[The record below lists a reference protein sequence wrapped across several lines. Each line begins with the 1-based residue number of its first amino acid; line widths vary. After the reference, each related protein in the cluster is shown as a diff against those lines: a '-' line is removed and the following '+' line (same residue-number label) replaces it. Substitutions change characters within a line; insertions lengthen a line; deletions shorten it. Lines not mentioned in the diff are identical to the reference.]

1 MQGEMVVAVASPSSA
16 APAPSAGR
24 LHPTYKEMIMQAL
37 TELRDPGGSSRSAI
51 ANYIADHFSG
61 LHSRHDALLSVHLR
75 SLRSHGQLRLV
86 SGNYFVSTATQ
97 QPAPGQKRGRGR
109 PRKNPDLAPSALIP
123 AFQGPKRGRGRPRKN
138 ALDPVASSP
147 SPLQGASAPPPPS
160 GVKRGRGRP
169 RKDALAPPP
178 SSSSP
183 LLGAIDPP
191 PPSVVKRGRGR
202 PRKSALVPVR
212 SSFSQLLKA
221 IAPPPPS
228 GVKRGRGRPRKNAY
242 PAVAPLVGVEQGP
255 SGGQPQRNTVPLSPP
270 PATMPHSGES
280 KPVRPL
286 RVAVDV
292 NALRGSSMNIS
303 ACSNTVVG
311 GKEKMQPES
320 VQSADASLTKRGRG
334 RPRKEKALKTSHLK
348 AAQMTEGQHEALA
361 AQAAD
366 QAGAVQNEVEAKDL
380 QSLGTSLTE
389 KKMTEGQQEA
399 LTAQAADQAGA
410 VQNEVEARDLQSLG
424 TSLTE
429 KRGRRR
435 PRKRPLETKT
445 SEAGVAASA
454 VKRGR
459 GRPRKEKT
467 LETGNLKVAQ
477 MTEGRHEALPAQ
489 AVDQT
494 GPMENEVEARI
505 LQSLGTSLTEK
516 ITEGQQEALTAQA
529 ADQAGS
535 VQNEVEAWDLQSLG
549 TSFTEKRGRGRPRK
563 RPLETETT
571 EEVVPASTVKRGR
584 GRPRKEKTLETG
596 DLKVAQMTE
605 GQHEALPAQAVD
617 QGGPMQNEVEARIL
631 QSFGTP
637 LMEKRGRGRPRKKPL
652 ETETAE
658 TQGDALVKKR
668 RRGRPRKARPFE
680 TGSAETAVEVSRD
693 LTEDGPEKDGD
704 LVSGKKAE
712 AQGVLLVEGIDNCP
726 ADAGCLVV
734 SREEVPIAPMDAGGV
749 LLSGEEASIAPMD
762 AGRATTRVDPM
773 DVGTK
778 SH

>member
-1 MQGEMVVAVASPSSA
+1 MVVAVASPSSA

-169 RKDALAPPP
+169 RKDAL
-178 SSSSP
+178 
-183 LLGAIDPP
+183 
-191 PPSVVKRGRGR
+191 
-202 PRKSALVPVR
+202 VPVR

-303 ACSNTVVG
+303 ACSNSVVARAWEAQKG
-311 GKEKMQPES
+311 EGIE
-320 VQSADASLTKRGRG
+320 
-334 RPRKEKALKTSHLK
+334 TSHLK
-348 AAQMTEGQHEALA
+348 AAQMTEGQHEALT

-366 QAGAVQNEVEAKDL
+366 QAGSVQNEVEAKDL
-380 QSLGTSLTE
+380 QSSGTSLTE

-410 VQNEVEARDLQSLG
+410 VQNEVEARDLQSL
-424 TSLTE
+424 
-429 KRGRRR
+429 
-435 PRKRPLETKT
+435 
-445 SEAGVAASA
+445 EAGVAASA
-454 VKRGR
+454 VKRSR

-467 LETGNLKVAQ
+467 LETGNSKGGQ

-516 ITEGQQEALTAQA
+516 MTEGQQEALTAQA
-529 ADQAGS
+529 ADQAGA

-563 RPLETETT
+563 RPLETETA
-571 EEVVPASTVKRGR
+571 EAGVPASTVKRGR

>member
-1 MQGEMVVAVASPSSA
+1 MVVAVASPSSA

-147 SPLQGASAPPPPS
+147 SPLQGASAPLPPS

-169 RKDALAPPP
+169 RKD
-178 SSSSP
+178 
-183 LLGAIDPP
+183 
-191 PPSVVKRGRGR
+191 
-202 PRKSALVPVR
+202 ALVPVR

-303 ACSNTVVG
+303 ACSNSVVG

-334 RPRKEKALKTSHLK
+334 RPRKEKALETSHLK

-366 QAGAVQNEVEAKDL
+366 QAGSVQNEVEAKDL
-380 QSLGTSLTE
+380 QSSGTSLTE

-429 KRGRRR
+429 KRGRGR

-454 VKRGR
+454 VKRSR

-516 ITEGQQEALTAQA
+516 MTEGQQEALTAQA
-529 ADQAGS
+529 ADQAGA

-549 TSFTEKRGRGRPRK
+549 TSFTERRGRGRPRK
-563 RPLETETT
+563 RPLETETA
-571 EEVVPASTVKRGR
+571 EAGVPASTVKRGR

-605 GQHEALPAQAVD
+605 EAAGVAGQERPGLLKL
-617 QGGPMQNEVEARIL
+617 G
-631 QSFGTP
+631 
-637 LMEKRGRGRPRKKPL
+637 LM
-652 ETETAE
+652 
-658 TQGDALVKKR
+658 
-668 RRGRPRKARPFE
+668 
-680 TGSAETAVEVSRD
+680 ETAVEVSRD

>member
-1 MQGEMVVAVASPSSA
+1 
-16 APAPSAGR
+16 
-24 LHPTYKEMIMQAL
+24 
-37 TELRDPGGSSRSAI
+37 
-51 ANYIADHFSG
+51 
-61 LHSRHDALLSVHLR
+61 
-75 SLRSHGQLRLV
+75 
-86 SGNYFVSTATQ
+86 
-97 QPAPGQKRGRGR
+97 
-109 PRKNPDLAPSALIP
+109 
-123 AFQGPKRGRGRPRKN
+123 
-138 ALDPVASSP
+138 
-147 SPLQGASAPPPPS
+147 
-160 GVKRGRGRP
+160 
-169 RKDALAPPP
+169 
-178 SSSSP
+178 
-183 LLGAIDPP
+183 
-191 PPSVVKRGRGR
+191 
-202 PRKSALVPVR
+202 
-212 SSFSQLLKA
+212 
-221 IAPPPPS
+221 
-228 GVKRGRGRPRKNAY
+228 
-242 PAVAPLVGVEQGP
+242 
-255 SGGQPQRNTVPLSPP
+255 
-270 PATMPHSGES
+270 MPHSGES

-292 NALRGSSMNIS
+292 SALRGSSMNIS
-303 ACSNTVVG
+303 ACSNSVVG

-320 VQSADASLTKRGRG
+320 VQSVDASLTKRGRG
-334 RPRKEKALKTSHLK
+334 RPRKEKSLENSHLK
-348 AAQMTEGQHEALA
+348 AAHLTEGQHEALT

-429 KRGRRR
+429 KRGRGR

-454 VKRGR
+454 VKRSR

-494 GPMENEVEARI
+494 GPME
-505 LQSLGTSLTEK
+505 
-516 ITEGQQEALTAQA
+516 
-529 ADQAGS
+529 
-535 VQNEVEAWDLQSLG
+535 
-549 TSFTEKRGRGRPRK
+549 
-563 RPLETETT
+563 
-571 EEVVPASTVKRGR
+571 
-584 GRPRKEKTLETG
+584 
-596 DLKVAQMTE
+596 
-605 GQHEALPAQAVD
+605 
-617 QGGPMQNEVEARIL
+617 NEVEARIL

-704 LVSGKKAE
+704 LVSGKKAK
-712 AQGVLLVEGIDNCP
+712 AQGVLLVEGIDNGP

-734 SREEVPIAPMDAGGV
+734 SRE
-749 LLSGEEASIAPMD
+749 
-762 AGRATTRVDPM
+762 
-773 DVGTK
+773 
-778 SH
+778 

>member
-1 MQGEMVVAVASPSSA
+1 
-16 APAPSAGR
+16 
-24 LHPTYKEMIMQAL
+24 MQAL
-37 TELRDPGGSSRSAI
+37 TELRDPGGSSRTAI

-109 PRKNPDLAPSALIP
+109 PRKIPDLAPSASIP

-169 RKDALAPPP
+169 RKDALVPPP

-183 LLGAIDPP
+183 LPGAIDPP
-191 PPSVVKRGRGR
+191 PPSGVKRGRGR

-212 SSFSQLLKA
+212 SSFSQLLGS
-221 IAPPPPS
+221 IAPPLPS

-255 SGGQPQRNTVPLSPP
+255 AGGQPQRNTTPLSPP
-270 PATMPHSGES
+270 PATVPHSGKS
-280 KPVRPL
+280 KPVRPF

-292 NALRGSSMNIS
+292 SALRGSSMNIS
-303 ACSNTVVG
+303 ACSNSVVG

-320 VQSADASLTKRGRG
+320 VQSADASLKRGRG
-334 RPRKEKALKTSHLK
+334 RPRKEKAVESSHLK
-348 AAQMTEGQHEALA
+348 AAQ
-361 AQAAD
+361 
-366 QAGAVQNEVEAKDL
+366 
-380 QSLGTSLTE
+380 
-389 KKMTEGQQEA
+389 MTEGQQEA

-410 VQNEVEARDLQSLG
+410 VQNEVEAG
-424 TSLTE
+424 
-429 KRGRRR
+429 
-435 PRKRPLETKT
+435 
-445 SEAGVAASA
+445 
-454 VKRGR
+454 
-459 GRPRKEKT
+459 
-467 LETGNLKVAQ
+467 
-477 MTEGRHEALPAQ
+477 
-489 AVDQT
+489 
-494 GPMENEVEARI
+494 
-505 LQSLGTSLTEK
+505 
-516 ITEGQQEALTAQA
+516 
-529 ADQAGS
+529 
-535 VQNEVEAWDLQSLG
+535 DLQSLG

-563 RPLETETT
+563 RPLETETA
-571 EEVVPASTVKRGR
+571 EAGVPASTVKRGR

-637 LMEKRGRGRPRKKPL
+637 LMEKRGRGRPRKRPL

-668 RRGRPRKARPFE
+668 GRGRPRKARRFE
-680 TGSAETAVEVSRD
+680 TGSVETAVQVSRD
-693 LTEDGPEKDGD
+693 LTEDGPGKDGD

-712 AQGVLLVEGIDNCP
+712 APGVLLVEGIGNGP

-749 LLSGEEASIAPMD
+749 LLSAEGAAIAPMD
-762 AGRATTRVDPM
+762 AGRATPRVGPM

>member
-1 MQGEMVVAVASPSSA
+1 
-16 APAPSAGR
+16 
-24 LHPTYKEMIMQAL
+24 MIMQAL
-37 TELRDPGGSSRSAI
+37 TELRDPGGSSRTAI

-109 PRKNPDLAPSALIP
+109 PRKIPDLAPSASIP

-138 ALDPVASSP
+138 ALDLVVSSP

-169 RKDALAPPP
+169 RKDALVPPP

-183 LLGAIDPP
+183 LPGAIDPP
-191 PPSVVKRGRGR
+191 PPSGVKRGRGR

-212 SSFSQLLKA
+212 SSFSQLLGS
-221 IAPPPPS
+221 IAPPLPS

-255 SGGQPQRNTVPLSPP
+255 AGGQPQRNTTPLSPP
-270 PATMPHSGES
+270 PATVPHSGKS
-280 KPVRPL
+280 KPVRPF

-292 NALRGSSMNIS
+292 SALRGSSMNIS
-303 ACSNTVVG
+303 ACSNSVVG

-320 VQSADASLTKRGRG
+320 VQSADASLKRGRG
-334 RPRKEKALKTSHLK
+334 RPRKEKAVESSHLK
-348 AAQMTEGQHEALA
+348 AAQ
-361 AQAAD
+361 
-366 QAGAVQNEVEAKDL
+366 
-380 QSLGTSLTE
+380 
-389 KKMTEGQQEA
+389 MTEGQQEA

-410 VQNEVEARDLQSLG
+410 VQNEVEAGDLQSLG
-424 TSLTE
+424 TS
-429 KRGRRR
+429 
-435 PRKRPLETKT
+435 
-445 SEAGVAASA
+445 V
-454 VKRGR
+454 
-459 GRPRKEKT
+459 
-467 LETGNLKVAQ
+467 
-477 MTEGRHEALPAQ
+477 
-489 AVDQT
+489 
-494 GPMENEVEARI
+494 
-505 LQSLGTSLTEK
+505 
-516 ITEGQQEALTAQA
+516 
-529 ADQAGS
+529 
-535 VQNEVEAWDLQSLG
+535 
-549 TSFTEKRGRGRPRK
+549 TEKRGRGRPRK
-563 RPLETETT
+563 RPLETETA
-571 EEVVPASTVKRGR
+571 EAGVPASTVKRGR

-596 DLKVAQMTE
+596 DLKVAEMTE

-637 LMEKRGRGRPRKKPL
+637 LMEKRGRGRPRKRPL

-668 RRGRPRKARPFE
+668 GRGRPRKARRFE
-680 TGSAETAVEVSRD
+680 TGSVETAVQVSRD
-693 LTEDGPEKDGD
+693 LTKDGPGKDGD

-712 AQGVLLVEGIDNCP
+712 APGVLLVEGIGNGP

-749 LLSGEEASIAPMD
+749 LLSAEGAAIAPMD
-762 AGRATTRVDPM
+762 AGRATPRVGPM

>member
-1 MQGEMVVAVASPSSA
+1 MVVAVASPSSA

-37 TELRDPGGSSRSAI
+37 TELRDPGGSSRTAI

-86 SGNYFVSTATQ
+86 SRNYFVSTATQ
-97 QPAPGQKRGRGR
+97 QPAPGQKCGRGR
-109 PRKNPDLAPSALIP
+109 PRKNPDLAPSALVP

-147 SPLQGASAPPPPS
+147 SPLPGASAPPPPS

-169 RKDALAPPP
+169 RKDALVPPP

-183 LLGAIDPP
+183 LPGAIDPP
-191 PPSVVKRGRGR
+191 PPSGVKRGRGR

-212 SSFSQLLKA
+212 SSFSQLLGC
-221 IAPPPPS
+221 IAPPLPS

-255 SGGQPQRNTVPLSPP
+255 AGGQPATV
-270 PATMPHSGES
+270 PHSGKS

-292 NALRGSSMNIS
+292 SALRGSSMNIS
-303 ACSNTVVG
+303 ACSNSVVG

-320 VQSADASLTKRGRG
+320 VQSVDASLTKRGRG
-334 RPRKEKALKTSHLK
+334 RPRKEKSLENSHLK
-348 AAQMTEGQHEALA
+348 AAHLTEGQHEALT

-380 QSLGTSLTE
+380 QSL
-389 KKMTEGQQEA
+389 
-399 LTAQAADQAGA
+399 
-410 VQNEVEARDLQSLG
+410 
-424 TSLTE
+424 E
-429 KRGRRR
+429 KRGRGR

-467 LETGNLKVAQ
+467 SETGDLKVAQ

-516 ITEGQQEALTAQA
+516 KMTEGQQEALTAQA
-529 ADQAGS
+529 ADQAGA
-535 VQNEVEAWDLQSLG
+535 VQNEVEAGDLQSLG

-563 RPLETETT
+563 RPLETETA
-571 EEVVPASTVKRGR
+571 EAGVPASTVKRGR

-668 RRGRPRKARPFE
+668 GRGRPRKARPFE
-680 TGSAETAVEVSRD
+680 TGSVETAVEVSRD

-704 LVSGKKAE
+704 LVSGKKAK
-712 AQGVLLVEGIDNCP
+712 AQGVLLVEGIDNGP

-734 SREEVPIAPMDAGGV
+734 SRE
-749 LLSGEEASIAPMD
+749 
-762 AGRATTRVDPM
+762 
-773 DVGTK
+773 
-778 SH
+778 